1 MNPSGKPGAPFIS
14 TIKVDQ
20 NGSSGESSG
29 PIKNCNCNL
38 GEGLSAQALI
48 GLNPFTTELL
58 GNQDP

>member
-20 NGSSGESSG
+20 NGMSGESFG
-29 PIKNCNCNL
+29 PIQISICNL
-38 GEGLSAQALI
+38 GRGLSDQALI
-48 GLNPFTTELL
+48 GLNPFATELL